1 MRSNSNT
8 NYPLDAGDF
17 RLVDKSVIKNFEN
30 NNSLYPYIRGLTF
43 SLSKNPKGIE
53 YERNKRQY
61 GKSKLG
67 FYNTFTYAINALLEE
82 TRIFIRFFGRV
93 SLFGLIVTTIFTLI
107 NFFKFFLNQYISKY
121 SNYII
126 SLYCFYI
133 IYNK

>member
-1 MRSNSNT
+1 MMSNSNT

-107 NFFKFFLNQYISKY
+107 NFFL
-121 SNYII
+121 
-126 SLYCFYI
+126 
-133 IYNK
+133 